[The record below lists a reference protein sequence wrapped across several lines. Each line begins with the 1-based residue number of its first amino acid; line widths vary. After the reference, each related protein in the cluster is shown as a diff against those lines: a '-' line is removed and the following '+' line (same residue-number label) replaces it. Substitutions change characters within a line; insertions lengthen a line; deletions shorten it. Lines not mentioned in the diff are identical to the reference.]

1 MKKTKS
7 LPIVKMI
14 QNGLNNFAK
23 TLHIKP
29 NLLYIILGLLAV
41 IFISL
46 GLGTRKEG
54 FTVDVDPTNK
64 LTKVVDNLN
73 SAINSI
79 NGWNNGNEKVTFI
92 ENVNIAFSNVMNFYV
107 NQYGE
112 EIKKYDKN
120 NDNKVYKLI
129 VSSNLKTDNSGKF
142 LDNTGNVLP
151 LFLDND
157 GSRWPEGAG
166 YSLINVMLAVS

>member
-79 NGWNNGNEKVTFI
+79 NGWNNGNEKVKT
-92 ENVNIAFSNVMNFYV
+92 
-107 NQYGE
+107 
-112 EIKKYDKN
+112 IKC
-120 NDNKVYKLI
+120 
-129 VSSNLKTDNSGKF
+129 
-142 LDNTGNVLP
+142 
-151 LFLDND
+151 
-157 GSRWPEGAG
+157 
-166 YSLINVMLAVS
+166 

>member
-1 MKKTKS
+1 
-7 LPIVKMI
+7 
-14 QNGLNNFAK
+14 
-23 TLHIKP
+23 
-29 NLLYIILGLLAV
+29 
-41 IFISL
+41 
-46 GLGTRKEG
+46 
-54 FTVDVDPTNK
+54 
-64 LTKVVDNLN
+64 
-73 SAINSI
+73 
-79 NGWNNGNEKVTFI
+79 
-92 ENVNIAFSNVMNFYV
+92 MNFYV

-166 YSLINVMLAVS
+166 YSLINVSDNAITEAQLETMLMNLLTTAKTFSQVDPNGFARLDSALNDLLGYAFELILYIWGCMMTGKPIKHLLNF

>member
-14 QNGLNNFAK
+14 QNGVNNFAK

-129 VSSNLKTDNSGKF
+129 VSSNLKTDNSPASMLKAF
-142 LDNTGNVLP
+142 TP
-151 LFLDND
+151 
-157 GSRWPEGAG
+157 GSE
-166 YSLINVMLAVS
+166 SVD